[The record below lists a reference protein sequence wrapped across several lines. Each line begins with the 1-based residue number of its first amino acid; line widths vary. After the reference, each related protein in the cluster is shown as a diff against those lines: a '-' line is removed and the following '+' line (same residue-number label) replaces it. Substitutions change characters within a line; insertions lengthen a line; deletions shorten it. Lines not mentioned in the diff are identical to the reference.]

1 MIPGAHPVGKA
12 RSLSYFKNITE
23 KLSEFLSYLVK
34 LRTFLYRPGSA
45 VVGAVD
51 LILTRIPTVFP
62 YVKPFLGPVVPTPL
76 GVNELLSKVL
86 RLVFYQN
93 ILDDPHRFLRLD
105 KSSAIFLTTAVQDC
119 SWACL

>member
-1 MIPGAHPVGKA
+1 MIPGDHPVGEA
-12 RSLSYFKNITE
+12 RRLSYFKTITE

-34 LRTFLYRPGSA
+34 LRTFLYRPGST

-51 LILTRIPTVFP
+51 LIFPRIPTILP

-76 GVNELLSKVL
+76 GANKLLSKVL
-86 RLVFYQN
+86 RVVFYQY

-105 KSSAIFLTTAVQDC
+105 N
-119 SWACL
+119 